1 MHILLMCWGDLHSSQ
16 YQSGASAV
24 SVFLKDEALLC
35 DLAKLVTSNLLKH
48 PIDKEKVVRH
58 SHSVIGSKILANAI
72 LIYIGKARHPENALP
87 NLLIIL
93 ARLMGNHHNRKL
105 EILAGKISDRG
116 MLFSFISLNI
126 CCIFL
131 FLAKFLEVK
140 LHEYKL
146 VHG

>member
-1 MHILLMCWGDLHSSQ
+1 M
-16 YQSGASAV
+16 
-24 SVFLKDEALLC
+24 E
-35 DLAKLVTSNLLKH
+35 
-48 PIDKEKVVRH
+48 
-58 SHSVIGSKILANAI
+58 
-72 LIYIGKARHPENALP
+72 
-87 NLLIIL
+87 
-93 ARLMGNHHNRKL
+93 NHHNRKL